1 MTKINKD
8 CKEVYIDISNNKD
21 YNLFNDIENIINN
34 GEEFFKEV
42 LSSPSNLDNELD
54 VIKDELRKKEEDFRR

>member
-1 MTKINKD
+1 MEMTKINKD

-42 LSSPSNLDNELD
+42 LSSPSN
-54 VIKDELRKKEEDFRR
+54 